1 MKYCLLTLALGFLF
15 GNRIVA
21 QPMPSPEADSLF
33 TRMMSKINPR
43 HVQWV
48 RTTATQANRQNLGL
62 DSILALSARHFVTPG
77 ANNNSSDIEAI
88 AFLVL
93 MQATKESQ
101 EDLKAIMD
109 KVKAINESKQKLRT
123 AESSLKN
130 SQAAVS
136 RAQLDSFRLLLTKT
150 PAVKP
155 KPAAANRMTPVTRQ
169 EINDM
174 AGKISQ
180 ELKSLNEMNEMEALR
195 LQMAMDRQSKTISTV
210 SNLLKKVSQTA
221 DTVIQN
227 LK

>member
-15 GNRIVA
+15 GTRVVA
-21 QPMPSPEADSLF
+21 QPVPSPEADSLF

-62 DSILALSARHFVTPG
+62 DSILALSARHFATPG
-77 ANNNSSDIEAI
+77 ANNSSDIEAI

-195 LQMAMDRQSKTISTV
+195 LQMVMDRQSKTISIV